1 MEWGGPREGHV
12 TVFFQRSIV
21 REGGKGIFTM
31 VINSMPRSFPFT
43 VHVFV
48 FNRVSRVQIVAFASV
63 QIVSPEAQP
72 DKRHI

>member
-21 REGGKGIFTM
+21 REGGM
-31 VINSMPRSFPFT
+31 VINSMPHSFPFT